1 MTEPMSKALEYV
13 TKNNQ
18 LAPLPFF
25 VHLIRAFARVDSGG
39 LDFRPLVTAVE
50 NEALISAKLIAF
62 AESAYYGS
70 LSQATVK
77 AAIYRLGEMK
87 ARQVLLALSLGEAFD
102 ADACPAFNLQQYWTD
117 SLYIACSAPFV
128 ADCVVKPK
136 DFVINSSGE
145 WYSVTLTHNIGLR
158 CLVQYEPE
166 KMNLLLSSEEKL
178 STAEYAEFGFSHREL
193 TSALL
198 THWGLPDIFYRAI
211 PHIND
216 RTYRGPDWEIAA
228 VIDIARSQSPDS
240 PLDGECF
247 ESLAREWGIPVS
259 AEPVIASDDIDE
271 ALGLAKI
278 IFTA

>member
-1 MTEPMSKALEYV
+1 MTDPMSKALEYV
-13 TKNNQ
+13 AKKNQ

-25 VHLIRAFARVDSGG
+25 VHLIRAFARADSGG
-39 LDFRPLVTAVE
+39 LDLRPLIAAVE
-50 NEALISAKLIAF
+50 KEALISVKLIAY
-62 AESAYYGS
+62 AQSGYYGA
-70 LSQATVK
+70 LSQATVN
-77 AAIYRLGEMK
+77 AAICRLGMK
-87 ARQVLLALSLGEAFD
+87 AKPVLLALSLGEAFD
-102 ADACPAFNLQQYWTD
+102 TAACPAFNLQQYWTD

-158 CLVQYEPE
+158 CLVQYEPDT
-166 KMNLLLSSEEKL
+166 MNLLLSSEEKL
-178 STAEYAEFGFSHREL
+178 SIAEYAEFGFSHREL

-259 AEPVIASDDIDE
+259 AEPVIASDEIDE